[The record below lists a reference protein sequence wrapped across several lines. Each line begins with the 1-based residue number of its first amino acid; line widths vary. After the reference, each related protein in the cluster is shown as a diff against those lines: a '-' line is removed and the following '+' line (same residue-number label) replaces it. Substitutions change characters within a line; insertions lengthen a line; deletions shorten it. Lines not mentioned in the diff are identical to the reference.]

1 MLQHNCRIS
10 FLQTPISVLQNSI
23 LSVKFD
29 SSFSWQRA
37 LNAGS
42 RMYFTH
48 SVVAR
53 ASLIPPAVGHVAPW
67 WKTTGR
73 CLQTACNGI
82 QGNKSYDDIIRNLT

>member
-1 MLQHNCRIS
+1 MLQHIT

-37 LNAGS
+37 LKAGS

-67 WKTTGR
+67 WKTTGVVYKR
-73 CLQTACNGI
+73 LAMAFKGI
-82 QGNKSYDDIIRNLT
+82 NHMMTLLGI